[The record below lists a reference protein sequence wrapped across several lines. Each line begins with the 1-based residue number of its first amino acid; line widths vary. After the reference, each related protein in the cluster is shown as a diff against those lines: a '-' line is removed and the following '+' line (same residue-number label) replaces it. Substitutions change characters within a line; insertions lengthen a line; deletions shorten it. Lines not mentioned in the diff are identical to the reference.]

1 MSPADNSLVITVKL
15 VHVFAGIYIWEW
27 VSTVQFEW
35 EVLTGRRRFRWSFV
49 AYELCRTLCLASI
62 ITMLAG
68 FDLTYQFNC
77 EVWFRAVL
85 VFSYFGIAFS
95 SLLILLRGVAIWGRS
110 LGVLIFTAAIWFCN
124 FGFALYSV
132 TQGAIEWVPA
142 INACVM
148 TKTERFRWGIT
159 VNFIVEE
166 ILLIVMFAGVLNKR
180 NTTGLWRVLYIQ
192 GLSWIFVASLSEV
205 LPSAFS
211 WLNIND
217 GWNLMFQTPHMVI
230 IVIMATRVYRDL
242 FEYINPTIPTY
253 QCTRIA
259 PPRVNTVPAGQ
270 VEVTIHK
277 TVDIDL
283 GSNASMSEAD
293 WGRGEREAKEMQFT
307 V

>member
-1 MSPADNSLVITVKL
+1 MSSAGNSLVITVKL
-15 VHVFAGIYIWEW
+15 VHVFAGIYLWEW

-68 FDLTYQFNC
+68 FNLTHYFNC
-77 EVWFRAVL
+77 EAWFRAVL
-85 VFSYFGIAFS
+85 IFSYFCIAFS

-110 LGVLIFTAAIWFCN
+110 ISVLLFTACVWFCN
-124 FGFALYSV
+124 VGTALYSV
-132 TQGAIEWVPA
+132 TQGSVEWIPA
-142 INACVM
+142 VNACLI
-148 TKTERFRWGIT
+148 TRTDRFRLGIT
-159 VNFIVEE
+159 VNFITEE
-166 ILLIVMFAGVLNKR
+166 ILLCVMIAGVLNKR
-180 NTTGLWRVLYIQ
+180 NTTGLWKVLYIQ
-192 GLSWIFVASLSEV
+192 GLSWIFVASLSEI

-230 IVIMATRVYRDL
+230 ICIMATRVYRDL
-242 FEYINPTIPTY
+242 FEYINPTSQGTRMPPPRINTIPT
-253 QCTRIA
+253 
-259 PPRVNTVPAGQ
+259 GQ

-283 GSNASMSEAD
+283 GSHISSSEAD
-293 WGRGEREAKEMQFT
+293 LSRGEREAKQMQFA